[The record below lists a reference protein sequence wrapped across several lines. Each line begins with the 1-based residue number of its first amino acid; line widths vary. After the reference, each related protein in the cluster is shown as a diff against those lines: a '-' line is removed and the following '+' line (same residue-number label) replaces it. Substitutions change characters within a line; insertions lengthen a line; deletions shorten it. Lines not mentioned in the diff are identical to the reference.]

1 MAGLANAGVGAPE
14 QETVRVGFMPLTDC
28 ASLVMASVLGFDQRY
43 GIRIELRREMS
54 WSSVRDKLCDGAL
67 DASHALYGLVT
78 GAHLGLGARQRDM
91 AVLMGLS
98 QNGQAITLSRRLASR
113 GAVDGPSLKALLA
126 VTERRMTFAHTFPG
140 GNHALLLNYWLAAH
154 GIDPQHDVRLVTLPP
169 SQMAASLEAGHLDG
183 FCAGE
188 PWSARAVQDSCGVT
202 AATSQQIWRNH
213 PGKVLGASADFARR
227 NPRTCIALVAAVLD
241 AARWIEADEAHREA
255 AAEVLASPA
264 YINAAQEL
272 IAARLLGRY
281 EDGLGKSWTDHDRLR
296 FHGEGDV
303 NFPWLSD
310 AMWFMTQQRRW
321 GMLKADP
328 DYLAVAGAINQVDLY
343 REAAELSGTPLPAG
357 VMRSAVLLDG
367 KPWDGS
373 DPAGYAASFDM
384 GISPTT
390 TP

>member
-1 MAGLANAGVGAPE
+1 MAGLANAGAMAPE
-14 QETVRVGFMPLTDC
+14 LDTVRVGFMPLTDC
-28 ASLVMASVLGFDQRY
+28 AALVMASVLGFDQRY
-43 GIRIELRREMS
+43 GIRIDLRREMS

-78 GAHLGLGARQRDM
+78 GAHLGIGARQRDM

-98 QNGQAITLSRRLASR
+98 QNGQGITLSRRLASR
-113 GAVDGPSLKALLA
+113 GAVDGDSLKALIGG
-126 VTERRMTFAHTFPG
+126 TGRRMTFAHTFPG

-154 GIDPQHDVRLVTLPP
+154 GIDPLHDVRLVTLPP
-169 SQMAASLEAGHLDG
+169 SQMADNLEAGHLDG

-188 PWSARAVQDSCGVT
+188 PWGARAVQESCGITV
-202 AATSQQIWRNH
+202 ATSQQIWRNH
-213 PGKVLGASADFARR
+213 PGKVLGASADFVRR

-264 YINAAQEL
+264 FINASQQL
-272 IAARLLGRY
+272 IAPRLLGRY
-281 EDGLGKSWTDHDRLR
+281 QDGLGKRWLDPDRLR
-296 FHGEGDV
+296 LHGEGEV

-321 GMLKADP
+321 GMLKTDP
-328 DYLAVAGAINQVDLY
+328 DYLVVAGAINQIALY
-343 REAAELSGTPLPAG
+343 REAAELSGTPQPAG
-357 VMRSAVLLDG
+357 LMRSAVLIDG

-373 DPAGYAASFDM
+373 APAAYAASFSHD
-384 GISPTT
+384 SR
-390 TP
+390 

>member
-1 MAGLANAGVGAPE
+1 MAGLQNAGAMAPE
-14 QETVRVGFMPLTDC
+14 LDTVRVGFMPLTDC
-28 ASLVMASVLGFDQRY
+28 AALVMASVLGFDQRY
-43 GIRIELRREMS
+43 GIKIELRREMS

-98 QNGQAITLSRRLASR
+98 QNGQAITLSRRLASG
-113 GAVDGPSLKALLA
+113 GAFDGHSLKALLDGNG
-126 VTERRMTFAHTFPG
+126 RRMTFAHTFPG

-154 GIDPQHDVRLVTLPP
+154 GIDPLHDVRLVTLPP
-169 SQMAASLEAGHLDG
+169 SQMADNLQAGHLDG

-188 PWSARAVQDSCGVT
+188 PWGARAVLDRCGVT
-202 AATSQQIWRNH
+202 VATSQQVWRNH
-213 PGKVLGASADFARR
+213 PGKVLGASADFVRR

-255 AAEVLASPA
+255 AAEVLSSPA
-264 YINAAQEL
+264 FINAGQQL
-272 IAARLLGRY
+272 IAPRLLGRY
-281 EDGLGKSWTDHDRLR
+281 DDGLGKRWLDPDRLR
-296 FHGEGDV
+296 LHGEGEV

-328 DYLAVAGAINQVDLY
+328 DYLAVASAINQVALY
-343 REAAELSGTPLPAG
+343 REAAELSGTPVPASL
-357 VMRSAVLLDG
+357 MRSAVLIDG
-367 KPWDGS
+367 RTWDGS
-373 DPAGYAASFDM
+373 DPAGYAASF
-384 GISPTT
+384 ST
-390 TP
+390 